1 MGAVERR
8 WRRRP
13 TCVHGRAAA
22 AVEEAGSS
30 DVDDSGGDQRS
41 RERAAG
47 T

>member
-30 DVDDSGGDQRS
+30 DVDGSGGD
-41 RERAAG
+41 
-47 T
+47 